1 MALDEYRRKRDFSR
15 TPEPSGEGQPGA
27 RPGEEP
33 DRGLWDR
40 LPEGSRFCVQMHR
53 ATRLHYDFRLEH
65 GGVLL
70 SWAIPRGPSL
80 DPAAR
85 RLAVQTEDHPVDYGD
100 FEGIIPSGYG
110 MGTVELWDAGSFQWT
125 RESAAD
131 PDAQIRAGDIK
142 FQLAGEKLRGE
153 FALVRLGGRGHH
165 PGAGPDPERN
175 FLLIKKRD
183 EAAVAGHDA
192 AAEDRSVKSGRTLAE
207 IAAAGGGDPRQR
219 IRPAAGAAPRAV
231 GAPAPGPAPPPTPD
245 GAPAVA
251 PGSASMPVAPRDAPL
266 PSPMLAVA
274 ADRPFSRGGWLYELK
289 YDGIRAMVAVDGS
302 VARVVGRRGRDET
315 ERYPEAAAIPAQL
328 RARSAVLDCEIV
340 VLDEA
345 GHPDFERLQSRVN
358 LEGAGEA
365 RRAADRH
372 PATFVAFDLLSLDGR
387 DLTGTEL
394 RIRKKTLRELI
405 GPAGPVLFADH
416 VEEAGESFFAAVAGL
431 GLEGMVAKR
440 ADSLYQPG
448 RRSPDWIKVKAWRT
462 QTCAIAGWTEGH
474 GRRGHLGAL
483 VLALHG
489 AAGWEHCGQVGT
501 GFGEATIADLL
512 GRLEP
517 LRRPSSPF
525 ATPLKV
531 AEPVTWVEPRLV
543 CEVRHAGWTRAGV
556 LRHPAFIALREDVGP
571 EDCVREETVDV
582 HHLVSPGGASP
593 AIARR
598 LGPAAQAPA
607 AQAPRPQLLARPQL
621 PPGVTR
627 PELASELAE
636 ALEALPRLRPD
647 DWWQIGSR
655 RLHLTN
661 LDKPIWPQPVITK
674 RRMIEYYVR
683 MSPYL
688 LPYLRDRPL
697 STQVFPDGV
706 TGHSFWRKDKPSHA
720 PEWID
725 SWLFEGETGSKRW
738 IVVREAATLGWLANA
753 GVVDLH
759 PWHSRIDAP
768 DQPDWAVY
776 DLDPFEPASFDDI
789 RDIARLVKA
798 ALDHLGLRGLLKTSG
813 QTGLQ
818 IYVPLR
824 RGPDY
829 ARVRGWV
836 EEVARAI
843 GRVEPDRISW
853 EWAVSRRAGRIRI
866 DYTQNIINKTLAAP
880 YSLRPLPGATVST
893 PLAWEELDD
902 PALRPDR
909 WTMETIWERLRSV
922 GDLFTG
928 ALDGDQDLPLTPRGR
943 PGADPSRL
951 DGGSPP
957 LGGPA

>member
-15 TPEPSGEGQPGA
+15 TPEPSGEAQPGA
-27 RPGEEP
+27 GPGDGP

-65 GGVLL
+65 RGVLL

-80 DPAAR
+80 DPASR
-85 RLAVQTEDHPVDYGD
+85 RLAVQTEDHPVDYGH
-100 FEGIIPSGYG
+100 FEGVIPSGYG
-110 MGTVELWDAGSFQWT
+110 MGTVELWDAGSFEWT

-131 PDAQIRAGDIK
+131 PEAQIRAGDIK
-142 FQLAGEKLRGE
+142 FRLAGEKLRGE
-153 FALVRLGGRGHH
+153 FALVRIGGRSRY
-165 PGAGPDPERN
+165 PGASPEAERN

-183 EAAVAGHDA
+183 EAASAGHDA
-192 AAEDRSVKSGRTLAE
+192 AGEDRSVKSGRTLAE
-207 IAAAGGGDPRQR
+207 IAAAGGGDPRQKR
-219 IRPAAGAAPRAV
+219 RPAEGAAPSAG
-231 GAPAPGPAPPPTPD
+231 GAPTA
-245 GAPAVA
+245 A
-251 PGSASMPVAPRDAPL
+251 PGSPSPPDSAPAAATGSASTPGGNPAVPV
-266 PSPMLAVA
+266 PSPMLAVT
-274 ADRPFSRGGWLYELK
+274 ADRPFSRAGWMYELK

-302 VARVVGRRGRDET
+302 GVRVLGRRGRDET
-315 ERYPEAAAIPAQL
+315 LRFPEAAAIPTQL
-328 RARSAVLDCEIV
+328 RSRSAVLDCEIV

-345 GHPDFERLQSRVN
+345 GHPDFERLQSRIN
-358 LEGAGEA
+358 LEGPGEA

-387 DLTGTEL
+387 DLTATEL
-394 RIRKKTLRELI
+394 RIRKKTLRELV
-405 GPAGPVLFADH
+405 GPSGPVLFADH
-416 VEEAGESFFAAVAGL
+416 VEEDGESFFAAVSEL

-462 QTCAIAGWTEGH
+462 QSCAIAGWTEGH

-483 VLALHG
+483 VLALRG
-489 AAGWEHCGQVGT
+489 AGGWEHCGQVGT

-512 GRLEP
+512 RRMGP
-517 LRRPSSPF
+517 LRRATSPI
-525 ATPLKV
+525 AAPLKLT
-531 AEPVTWVEPRLV
+531 ESVTWVEPRLV

-556 LRHPAFIALREDVGP
+556 LRHPAFLALREDAGP
-571 EDCVREETVDV
+571 EDCVREETADVDA
-582 HHLVSPGGASP
+582 LVSRVGAPPPMAVRS
-593 AIARR
+593 
-598 LGPAAQAPA
+598 GPPPQAVS
-607 AQAPRPQLLARPQL
+607 PQL
-621 PPGVTR
+621 PPGAAR
-627 PELASELAE
+627 PELPPEVAE
-636 ALEALPRLRPD
+636 ALEALPGLRPD

-674 RRMIEYYVR
+674 RRMIDYYVR

-725 SWLFEGETGSKRW
+725 SWLFEGESGSKRW

-759 PWHSRIDAP
+759 PWHSRVDAP

-776 DLDPFEPASFDDI
+776 DLDPFEPASFDDV

-836 EEVARAI
+836 EEVGRAI

-893 PLAWEELDD
+893 PLAWGELDD
-902 PALRPDR
+902 PGLRPDR

-928 ALDGDQDLPLTPRGR
+928 VLDGDQLLPPRASG
-943 PGADPSRL
+943 GA
-951 DGGSPP
+951 
-957 LGGPA
+957 

>member
-15 TPEPSGEGQPGA
+15 TPEPSGEARSIGGQDDG
-27 RPGEEP
+27 P
-33 DRGLWDR
+33 DGGLWDR
-40 LPEGSRFCVQMHR
+40 LPEGRRFCVQMHR

-80 DPAAR
+80 DPSAR

-100 FEGIIPSGYG
+100 FEGVIPSGYG
-110 MGTVELWDAGSFQWT
+110 MGTVELWDAGSFEWS

-131 PDAQIRAGDIK
+131 PDAQIQAGDIK
-142 FQLAGEKLRGE
+142 FRLAGQKLRGE
-153 FALVRLGGRGHH
+153 FALVRIGGRGHH
-165 PGAGPDPERN
+165 PGAGPEAQRN

-183 EAAVAGHDA
+183 DAAVAGHDA
-192 AAEDRSVKSGRTLAE
+192 AGDDRSVKSGRALAE
-207 IAAAGGGDPRQR
+207 IAAAGGGDPRQKR
-219 IRPAAGAAPRAV
+219 RPGEPMAPPASGAATAAP
-231 GAPAPGPAPPPTPD
+231 GAPARPD
-245 GAPAVA
+245 
-251 PGSASMPVAPRDAPL
+251 STPVAVPGAASTPGGGTPVAL

-274 ADRPFSRGGWLYELK
+274 ADRPFSRAGWMYELK
-289 YDGIRAMVAVDGS
+289 YDGVRAIVGVDGS
-302 VARVVGRRGRDET
+302 EVRVVGRRGRDET
-315 ERYPEAAAIPAQL
+315 GRYPEAAAIPAQL
-328 RARSAVLDCEIV
+328 RARNAVLDCEIV
-340 VLDEA
+340 ALDEA
-345 GHPDFERLQSRVN
+345 GHPDFERLQSRINVG
-358 LEGAGEA
+358 GAGDA
-365 RRAADRH
+365 ARAAARH
-372 PATFVAFDLLSLDGR
+372 PVTFVAFDLLSLDGR
-387 DLTGTEL
+387 DLTATEL
-394 RIRKKTLRELI
+394 RIRKKTLRELV
-405 GPAGPVLFADH
+405 GPSGPVLFADH
-416 VEEAGESFFAAVAGL
+416 VEEDGESFFAAVSEL

-440 ADSLYQPG
+440 ADSLYQAG
-448 RRSPDWIKVKAWRT
+448 RRSPDWIKVKAWHT

-474 GRRGHLGAL
+474 GRRGRLGAL
-483 VLALHG
+483 VLAVRG
-489 AAGWEHCGQVGT
+489 AGGWEHCGQVGT
-501 GFGEATIADLL
+501 GLGEATITDLL
-512 GRLEP
+512 RRMEP
-517 LRRPSSPF
+517 LRRPTSPI
-525 ATPLKV
+525 AVPPILAEAV
-531 AEPVTWVEPRLV
+531 AWVEPRLA

-556 LRHPAFIALREDVGP
+556 LRHPAFLALREDAGP
-571 EDCVREETVDV
+571 EDCVREVPAQVDTLITRAGPGHQPAV
-582 HHLVSPGGASP
+582 VRAEPPSWADSPS
-593 AIARR
+593 
-598 LGPAAQAPA
+598 
-607 AQAPRPQLLARPQL
+607 L
-621 PPGVTR
+621 PPEV
-627 PELASELAE
+627 AE
-636 ALEALPRLRPD
+636 ALEALPGLRPD

-655 RLHLTN
+655 RLHLTR
-661 LDKPIWPQPVITK
+661 LDKPIWPEPVITK
-674 RRMIEYYVR
+674 RRMIDYYVR

-725 SWLFEGETGSKRW
+725 SWLFQGETGSKRW
-738 IVVREAATLGWLANA
+738 IVVQEAATLGWLANA

-759 PWHSRIDAP
+759 PWHSRVDAP

-776 DLDPFEPASFDDI
+776 DLDPFEPASFDDV

-902 PALRPDR
+902 PDLRPDR
-909 WTMETIWERLRSV
+909 WTIETICERLQSV
-922 GDLFTG
+922 GDLFRG
-928 ALDGDQDLPLTPRGR
+928 VLDGDQLLPPQAAGRSGTP
-943 PGADPSRL
+943 
-951 DGGSPP
+951 
-957 LGGPA
+957 

>member
-15 TPEPSGEGQPGA
+15 TPEPSGEAQPGA
-27 RPGEEP
+27 GPGDGP

-65 GGVLL
+65 RGVLL

-80 DPAAR
+80 DPASR
-85 RLAVQTEDHPVDYGD
+85 RLAVQTEDHPVDYGH
-100 FEGIIPSGYG
+100 FEGVIPSGYG
-110 MGTVELWDAGSFQWT
+110 MGTVELWDAGSFEWT

-131 PDAQIRAGDIK
+131 PEAQIRAGDIK
-142 FQLAGEKLRGE
+142 FRLAGEKLRGE
-153 FALVRLGGRGHH
+153 FALVRIGGRSRY
-165 PGAGPDPERN
+165 PGASPEAERN

-183 EAAVAGHDA
+183 EAASAGHDA
-192 AAEDRSVKSGRTLAE
+192 AGEDRSVKSGRTLAE
-207 IAAAGGGDPRQR
+207 IAAAGGGDPRQKR
-219 IRPAAGAAPRAV
+219 RPAEGAAPSAG
-231 GAPAPGPAPPPTPD
+231 GAPTA
-245 GAPAVA
+245 A
-251 PGSASMPVAPRDAPL
+251 PGSPSPPDSAPAAATGSASTPGGNPAVPL
-266 PSPMLAVA
+266 PSPMLAVT
-274 ADRPFSRGGWLYELK
+274 ADRPFSRAGWMYELK

-302 VARVVGRRGRDET
+302 GVRVLGRRGRDET
-315 ERYPEAAAIPAQL
+315 LRFPEAAAIPTQL
-328 RARSAVLDCEIV
+328 RSRSAVLDCEIV

-345 GHPDFERLQSRVN
+345 GHPDFERLQSRIN
-358 LEGAGEA
+358 LEGPGEA

-387 DLTGTEL
+387 DLTATEL
-394 RIRKKTLRELI
+394 RIRKKTLRELV
-405 GPAGPVLFADH
+405 GPSGPVLFADH
-416 VEEAGESFFAAVAGL
+416 VEEDGESFFAAVSEL

-462 QTCAIAGWTEGH
+462 QSCAIAGWTEGH

-483 VLALHG
+483 VLALRG
-489 AAGWEHCGQVGT
+489 AGGWEHCGQVGT

-512 GRLEP
+512 RRMGP
-517 LRRPSSPF
+517 LRRPTSPI
-525 ATPLKV
+525 AAPPKLT
-531 AEPVTWVEPRLV
+531 ESVTWVEPRLV

-556 LRHPAFIALREDVGP
+556 LRHPAFLALREDAGP
-571 EDCVREETVDV
+571 EDCVREETADVDA
-582 HHLVSPGGASP
+582 LVSRAGAPPPTAVRS
-593 AIARR
+593 
-598 LGPAAQAPA
+598 GPPPQAVS
-607 AQAPRPQLLARPQL
+607 PQL
-621 PPGVTR
+621 PPGAAR
-627 PELASELAE
+627 PELPPEVAE
-636 ALEALPRLRPD
+636 ALEALPGLRPD

-674 RRMIEYYVR
+674 RRMIDYYVR

-725 SWLFEGETGSKRW
+725 SWLFEGESGSKRW

-759 PWHSRIDAP
+759 PWHSRVDAP

-776 DLDPFEPASFDDI
+776 DLDPFEPASFDDV

-836 EEVARAI
+836 EEVGRAI

-893 PLAWEELDD
+893 PLAWGELDD
-902 PALRPDR
+902 PGLRPDR

-928 ALDGDQDLPLTPRGR
+928 VLDGDQLLPPRASG
-943 PGADPSRL
+943 GA
-951 DGGSPP
+951 
-957 LGGPA
+957 

>member
-1 MALDEYRRKRDFSR
+1 MALDEYRRKRDFAR
-15 TPEPSGEGQPGA
+15 TPEPSGEA
-27 RPGEEP
+27 RRLGGP
-33 DRGLWDR
+33 DDGPDGGLWDR
-40 LPEGSRFCVQMHR
+40 LREGRRFCVQMHR

-80 DPAAR
+80 DPSAR

-100 FEGIIPSGYG
+100 FEGVIPSGYG
-110 MGTVELWDAGSFQWT
+110 MGTVELWDAGSFEWT

-131 PDAQIRAGDIK
+131 PDAQIEAGDIK
-142 FQLAGEKLRGE
+142 FRLAGQKLRGE
-153 FALVRLGGRGHH
+153 FVLVRIGGRGHH
-165 PGAGPDPERN
+165 PGASPGFARN

-183 EAAVAGHDA
+183 EGAVAGHDA
-192 AAEDRSVKSGRTLAE
+192 AGEDRSVKSGRALAE
-207 IAAAGGGDPRQR
+207 IAAAGGGDPRQKRRPAER
-219 IRPAAGAAPRAV
+219 IAPPAGGAPTAAAGSPSSPDGFTSPPDAIPAAGSGHAST
-231 GAPAPGPAPPPTPD
+231 PGGSTR
-245 GAPAVA
+245 VA
-251 PGSASMPVAPRDAPL
+251 L

-274 ADRPFSRGGWLYELK
+274 ADRPFSRAGWIYELK
-289 YDGIRAMVAVDGS
+289 YDGIRAIVAVDGS
-302 VARVVGRRGRDET
+302 EVRVVGRRGRDET
-315 ERYPEAAAIPAQL
+315 DRYPEAAAIPAQL

-345 GHPDFERLQSRVN
+345 GHPDFERLQSRIN
-358 LEGAGEA
+358 LGGRRDAT
-365 RRAADRH
+365 RAADRH

-387 DLTGTEL
+387 DLTATEL
-394 RIRKKTLRELI
+394 RIRKKTLRELV
-405 GPAGPVLFADH
+405 GPSGPVLFADH
-416 VEEAGESFFAAVAGL
+416 VEEDGESFFAAVSEL

-440 ADSLYQPG
+440 ADSLYQAG
-448 RRSPDWIKVKAWRT
+448 RRSPDWIKVKAWHT

-483 VLALHG
+483 VLALRG
-489 AAGWEHCGQVGT
+489 AGGWEHCGQVGT
-501 GFGEATIADLL
+501 GLGEATIADLL
-512 GRLEP
+512 RRMGP
-517 LRRPSSPF
+517 LRRPTSPI
-525 ATPLKV
+525 AAPPSL
-531 AEPVTWVEPRLV
+531 AEAVVWVQPRLV

-556 LRHPAFIALREDVGP
+556 LRHPAFLALREDAEP
-571 EDCVREETVDV
+571 EDCVREETAHVDALITRAGSGHSLGAV
-582 HHLVSPGGASP
+582 RSGPPPPAVSPQLSP
-593 AIARR
+593 A
-598 LGPAAQAPA
+598 AA
-607 AQAPRPQLLARPQL
+607 
-621 PPGVTR
+621 R
-627 PELASELAE
+627 PELPPEVAE
-636 ALEALPRLRPD
+636 ALETLPGLRSD

-661 LDKPIWPQPVITK
+661 LDKPIWPEPVITK
-674 RRMIEYYVR
+674 RRMIDYYVR

-759 PWHSRIDAP
+759 PWHSRVDAP

-776 DLDPFEPASFDDI
+776 DLDPFEPASFDDV

-798 ALDHLGLRGLLKTSG
+798 ALDHMGLRGLLKTSG

-902 PALRPDR
+902 PDLRPDR
-909 WTMETIWERLRSV
+909 WTIETIGERLGSV

-928 ALDGDQDLPLTPRGR
+928 VLDGDQELPPPHAAGPYRSLRRR
-943 PGADPSRL
+943 P
-951 DGGSPP
+951 
-957 LGGPA
+957 

>member
-15 TPEPSGEGQPGA
+15 TPEPSGEASPRGDPGDE
-27 RPGEEP
+27 PG
-33 DRGLWDR
+33 RGLWDR
-40 LPEGSRFCVQMHR
+40 LPERRRFCVQMHR

-70 SWAIPRGPSL
+70 SWAVPRGPSL
-80 DPAAR
+80 DPSAR

-100 FEGIIPSGYG
+100 FEGVIPSGYG
-110 MGTVELWDAGSFQWT
+110 MGTVELWDAGSFEWT

-131 PDAQIRAGDIK
+131 PDAQIRAGEIK
-142 FQLAGEKLRGE
+142 FRLAGEKLRGE
-153 FALVRLGGRGHH
+153 FALVRIGGRGRF
-165 PGAGPDPERN
+165 PGGSPEAERN

-192 AAEDRSVKSGRTLAE
+192 AGDDRSVKSGRALAE
-207 IAAAGGGDPRQR
+207 IAAAGGGDPRQKR
-219 IRPAAGAAPRAV
+219 RPAQGAAPSSGGTPTTAPVSPSPPDGAGAAVP
-231 GAPAPGPAPPPTPD
+231 GSGSAPG
-245 GAPAVA
+245 GSPAVA
-251 PGSASMPVAPRDAPL
+251 L

-274 ADRPFSRGGWLYELK
+274 ADRPFSRAGWLYELK
-289 YDGIRAMVAVDGS
+289 YDGIRAMVTVDGS
-302 VARVVGRRGRDET
+302 GVRVVGRRGRDET
-315 ERYPEAAAIPAQL
+315 GRYPEAAAIPAQL

-345 GHPDFERLQSRVN
+345 GHPDFERLQSRINIGDAEETGRVAVRN
-358 LEGAGEA
+358 
-365 RRAADRH
+365 

-387 DLTGTEL
+387 DLIGTEL
-394 RIRKKTLRELI
+394 RIRKKTLRELV
-405 GPAGPVLFADH
+405 GSSGPVLFADH
-416 VEEAGESFFAAVAGL
+416 VERDGERFFAAVSGM

-440 ADSLYQPG
+440 ADSRYQPG

-483 VLALHG
+483 VLALRG
-489 AAGWEHCGQVGT
+489 AGGWEHCGQVGT
-501 GFGEATIADLL
+501 GFGEAAIADLL
-512 GRLEP
+512 RRMAP
-517 LRRPSSPF
+517 LRRP
-525 ATPLKV
+525 TPALAV
-531 AEPVTWVEPRLV
+531 PPAPAEPVTWVEPRLV

-556 LRHPAFIALREDVGP
+556 LRHPTFLALREDGAP
-571 EDCVREETVDV
+571 EDCVREEVADV
-582 HHLVSPGGASP
+582 SALVSEVEEGPGSG
-593 AIARR
+593 RE
-598 LGPAAQAPA
+598 PAAAPPA
-607 AQAPRPQLLARPQL
+607 AAPVATSPELRPRAVPSDRPPRAVWPEL
-621 PPGVTR
+621 PPEV
-627 PELASELAE
+627 AD
-636 ALEALPRLRPD
+636 ALEALPGLRPD

-655 RLHLTN
+655 RLRLTN

-725 SWLFEGETGSKRW
+725 SWLFEGETGGKRW
-738 IVVREAATLGWLANA
+738 IVVREPATLGWLANA

-759 PWHSRIDAP
+759 PWHSRVDAP
-768 DQPDWAVY
+768 DQPDWAVF
-776 DLDPFEPASFDDI
+776 DLDPFEPASFDDV

-902 PALRPDR
+902 PALCPDR

-928 ALDGDQDLPLTPRGR
+928 VLDGDQELPPRVAG
-943 PGADPSRL
+943 GA
-951 DGGSPP
+951 
-957 LGGPA
+957 

>member
-15 TPEPSGEGQPGA
+15 TPEPSGEARSIGGQDDG
-27 RPGEEP
+27 P
-33 DRGLWDR
+33 DGGLWDR
-40 LPEGSRFCVQMHR
+40 LPEGRRFCVQMHR

-80 DPAAR
+80 DPSAR

-100 FEGIIPSGYG
+100 FEGVIPSGYG
-110 MGTVELWDAGSFQWT
+110 MGTVELWDAGSFEWS

-131 PDAQIRAGDIK
+131 PDAQIQAGDIK
-142 FQLAGEKLRGE
+142 FRLAGQKLRGE
-153 FALVRLGGRGHH
+153 FALVRIGGRGHH
-165 PGAGPDPERN
+165 PGAGPEAQRN

-183 EAAVAGHDA
+183 DAAVAGHDA
-192 AAEDRSVKSGRTLAE
+192 AGDDRSVKSGRALAE
-207 IAAAGGGDPRQR
+207 IAAAGGGDPRQKR
-219 IRPAAGAAPRAV
+219 RPGEPMAPPASGAATAAP
-231 GAPAPGPAPPPTPD
+231 GAPARPD
-245 GAPAVA
+245 
-251 PGSASMPVAPRDAPL
+251 STPVAVPGAASTPGGGTPVAL

-274 ADRPFSRGGWLYELK
+274 ADRPFSRAGWMYELK
-289 YDGIRAMVAVDGS
+289 YDGVRAIVGVDGS
-302 VARVVGRRGRDET
+302 EVRVVGRRGRDET
-315 ERYPEAAAIPAQL
+315 GRYPEAAAIPAQL
-328 RARSAVLDCEIV
+328 RARNAVLDCEIV
-340 VLDEA
+340 ALDEA
-345 GHPDFERLQSRVN
+345 GHPDFERLQSRINVG
-358 LEGAGEA
+358 GAGDA
-365 RRAADRH
+365 ARAAARH
-372 PATFVAFDLLSLDGR
+372 PVTFVAFDLLSLDGR
-387 DLTGTEL
+387 DLTATEL
-394 RIRKKTLRELI
+394 RIRKKTLRELV
-405 GPAGPVLFADH
+405 GPSGPVLFADH
-416 VEEAGESFFAAVAGL
+416 VEEDGESFFAAVSEL

-440 ADSLYQPG
+440 ADSLYQAG
-448 RRSPDWIKVKAWRT
+448 RRSPDWIKVKAWHT

-474 GRRGHLGAL
+474 GRRGRLGAL
-483 VLALHG
+483 VLAVRG
-489 AAGWEHCGQVGT
+489 AGGWEHCGQVGT
-501 GFGEATIADLL
+501 GLGEATITDLL
-512 GRLEP
+512 RRMEP
-517 LRRPSSPF
+517 LRRPTSPI
-525 ATPLKV
+525 AVPPILAEAV
-531 AEPVTWVEPRLV
+531 AWVEPRLA

-556 LRHPAFIALREDVGP
+556 LRHPAFLALREDAGP
-571 EDCVREETVDV
+571 EDCVREVPAQVDTLITRAGPGHQPAV
-582 HHLVSPGGASP
+582 VRAEPPSWADSPS
-593 AIARR
+593 
-598 LGPAAQAPA
+598 
-607 AQAPRPQLLARPQL
+607 L
-621 PPGVTR
+621 PPEV
-627 PELASELAE
+627 AE
-636 ALEALPRLRPD
+636 ALEALPGLRPD

-655 RLHLTN
+655 RLHLTR
-661 LDKPIWPQPVITK
+661 LDKPIWPEPVITK
-674 RRMIEYYVR
+674 RRMIDYYVR

-720 PEWID
+720 PEWIN
-725 SWLFEGETGSKRW
+725 SWLFQGETGSKRW
-738 IVVREAATLGWLANA
+738 IVVQEAATLGWLANA

-759 PWHSRIDAP
+759 PWHSRVDAP

-776 DLDPFEPASFDDI
+776 DLDPFEPASFDDV

-902 PALRPDR
+902 PDLRPDR
-909 WTMETIWERLRSV
+909 WTIETICERLQSV
-922 GDLFTG
+922 GDLFRG
-928 ALDGDQDLPLTPRGR
+928 VLDGDQLLPPQAAGRSGTP
-943 PGADPSRL
+943 
-951 DGGSPP
+951 
-957 LGGPA
+957 

>member
-15 TPEPSGEGQPGA
+15 TPEPSGEASPRGDPGDE
-27 RPGEEP
+27 PG
-33 DRGLWDR
+33 RGLWDR
-40 LPEGSRFCVQMHR
+40 LPERRRFCVQMHR

-70 SWAIPRGPSL
+70 SWAVPRGPSL
-80 DPAAR
+80 DPSAR

-100 FEGIIPSGYG
+100 FEGVIPSGYG
-110 MGTVELWDAGSFQWT
+110 MGTVELWDAGSFEWT

-131 PDAQIRAGDIK
+131 PDAQIRAGEIK
-142 FQLAGEKLRGE
+142 FRLAGEKLRGE
-153 FALVRLGGRGHH
+153 FALVRIGGRGRF
-165 PGAGPDPERN
+165 PGGSPEAERN

-192 AAEDRSVKSGRTLAE
+192 AGDDRSVKSGRALAE
-207 IAAAGGGDPRQR
+207 IAAAGGGDPRQKR
-219 IRPAAGAAPRAV
+219 RPAQGAAPSSGGTPTTAPVSPSPPDGAGAAVP
-231 GAPAPGPAPPPTPD
+231 GSGSAPG
-245 GAPAVA
+245 GSPAVA
-251 PGSASMPVAPRDAPL
+251 L

-274 ADRPFSRGGWLYELK
+274 ADRPFSRAGWLYELK
-289 YDGIRAMVAVDGS
+289 YDGIRAMVTVDGS
-302 VARVVGRRGRDET
+302 GVRVVGRRGRDET
-315 ERYPEAAAIPAQL
+315 GRYPEAAAIPAQL

-345 GHPDFERLQSRVN
+345 GHPDFERLQSRINIGDAEETGRVAVRN
-358 LEGAGEA
+358 
-365 RRAADRH
+365 

-387 DLTGTEL
+387 DLIGTEL
-394 RIRKKTLRELI
+394 RIRKKTLRELV
-405 GPAGPVLFADH
+405 GSSGPVLFADH
-416 VEEAGESFFAAVAGL
+416 VERDGERFFAAVSGM

-440 ADSLYQPG
+440 ADSRYQPG

-483 VLALHG
+483 VLALRG
-489 AAGWEHCGQVGT
+489 AGGWEHCGQVGT
-501 GFGEATIADLL
+501 GFGEAAIADLL
-512 GRLEP
+512 RRMAP
-517 LRRPSSPF
+517 LRRP
-525 ATPLKV
+525 TPALAV
-531 AEPVTWVEPRLV
+531 PPAPAEPVTWVEPRLV

-556 LRHPAFIALREDVGP
+556 LRHPTFLALREDGAP
-571 EDCVREETVDV
+571 EDCVREEVADV
-582 HHLVSPGGASP
+582 SALVSEVEEGPGSG
-593 AIARR
+593 RE
-598 LGPAAQAPA
+598 PAAAPPA
-607 AQAPRPQLLARPQL
+607 AAPVATSPELRPRAVPSDRPPRAVWPEL
-621 PPGVTR
+621 PPEV
-627 PELASELAE
+627 AD
-636 ALEALPRLRPD
+636 ALEALPGLRPD

-655 RLHLTN
+655 RLRLTN

-725 SWLFEGETGSKRW
+725 SWLFEGETGGKRW
-738 IVVREAATLGWLANA
+738 IVVREPATLGWLANA

-759 PWHSRIDAP
+759 PWHSRVDAP
-768 DQPDWAVY
+768 DQPDWAVF
-776 DLDPFEPASFDDI
+776 DLDPFEPASFDDV

-928 ALDGDQDLPLTPRGR
+928 VLDGDQELPPRVAG
-943 PGADPSRL
+943 GA
-951 DGGSPP
+951 
-957 LGGPA
+957 

>member
-15 TPEPSGEGQPGA
+15 TPEPNGEAGSLGGSDA
-27 RPGEEP
+27 GP

-40 LPEGSRFCVQMHR
+40 LPEGGRFCVQMHR

-80 DPAAR
+80 DPSAR

-100 FEGIIPSGYG
+100 FEGVIPSGYG
-110 MGTVELWDAGSFQWT
+110 MGTVELWDAGSFEWI

-131 PDAQIRAGDIK
+131 PDAQIKAGDIK
-142 FQLAGEKLRGE
+142 FRLAGQKLRGE
-153 FALVRLGGRGHH
+153 FALVRIGGRGHH
-165 PGAGPDPERN
+165 PGAGPGAQRN

-192 AAEDRSVKSGRTLAE
+192 AGDDRSVKSGRALAE
-207 IAAAGGGDPRQR
+207 IAAAGGGDPRQKR
-219 IRPAAGAAPRAV
+219 LPADRMAAPPV
-231 GAPAPGPAPPPTPD
+231 GGAPIA
-245 GAPAVA
+245 A
-251 PGSASMPVAPRDAPL
+251 PGSTSPPDGTPVAVSGTASTPGGSTRVAL

-274 ADRPFSRGGWLYELK
+274 AGRPFSRAGWMYELK
-289 YDGIRAMVAVDGS
+289 YDGVRAIVAVDGS
-302 VARVVGRRGRDET
+302 EVRVVGRRGRDET
-315 ERYPEAAAIPAQL
+315 GRYPEAAAIPAQL
-328 RARSAVLDCEIV
+328 RATTAVLDCEIV
-340 VLDEA
+340 ALDEA
-345 GHPDFERLQSRVN
+345 GHPDFERLQSRIN
-358 LEGAGEA
+358 LGGPGDAT
-365 RRAADRH
+365 RAAARH
-372 PATFVAFDLLSLDGR
+372 PVTFVAFDLLSLDGR
-387 DLTGTEL
+387 DLTATEL
-394 RIRKKTLRELI
+394 RIRKKTLRELV
-405 GPAGPVLFADH
+405 GPSGPVLFADH
-416 VEEAGESFFAAVAGL
+416 VEEDGESFFAAVSEL

-440 ADSLYQPG
+440 ADSLYQAG
-448 RRSPDWIKVKAWRT
+448 RRSPDWIKVKAWQT

-483 VLALHG
+483 VLAVRG
-489 AAGWEHCGQVGT
+489 AGGWEHCGQVGI

-512 GRLEP
+512 RRMGP
-517 LRRPSSPF
+517 LRRPTSPIT
-525 ATPLKV
+525 APPSLAEAV
-531 AEPVTWVEPRLV
+531 AWVEPRLV
-543 CEVRHAGWTRAGV
+543 CEVRHAGWTRAGA
-556 LRHPAFIALREDVGP
+556 LRHPAFLGLREDAEP
-571 EDCVREETVDV
+571 EDCVREETADVDA
-582 HHLVSPGGASP
+582 LITRAGPGHSP
-593 AIARR
+593 AAVR
-598 LGPAAQAPA
+598 LRPPSPALSPPTPEAAPPELRSRTPPSA
-607 AQAPRPQLLARPQL
+607 VA
-621 PPGVTR
+621 PGVTT
-627 PELASELAE
+627 PELPPEVAE
-636 ALEALPRLRPD
+636 ALEALPGLRPD

-655 RLHLTN
+655 RLHLTH
-661 LDKPIWPQPVITK
+661 LDKPIWPEPVITK
-674 RRMIEYYVR
+674 RRMIDYYVR

-720 PEWID
+720 PDWID

-738 IVVREAATLGWLANA
+738 VLVQEAATLGWLANA

-759 PWHSRIDAP
+759 PWHSRVDAP

-776 DLDPFEPASFDDI
+776 DLDPFEPASFDDV

-829 ARVRGWV
+829 VRVRGWV

-880 YSLRPLPGATVST
+880 YSLRPLPGATIST

-902 PALRPDR
+902 PDLRPDR
-909 WTMETIWERLRSV
+909 WTIETIWDRLRSV

-928 ALDGDQDLPLTPRGR
+928 VLDGDQDLPQAAGRLGTP
-943 PGADPSRL
+943 
-951 DGGSPP
+951 
-957 LGGPA
+957 

>member
-15 TPEPSGEGQPGA
+15 TPEPSGEEPG
-27 RPGEEP
+27 RGGP
-33 DRGLWDR
+33 DRGLWGR
-40 LPEGSRFCVQMHR
+40 LPEGRRFCVQMHR

-85 RLAVQTEDHPVDYGD
+85 RLAVQTEDHPVDYGE
-100 FEGIIPSGYG
+100 FEGVIPSGYG
-110 MGTVELWDAGSFQWT
+110 MGTVLLWDAGSFEWT

-131 PDAQIRAGDIK
+131 PVAQLRAGDIK
-142 FQLAGEKLRGE
+142 FRLDGEKLHGE
-153 FALVRLGGRGHH
+153 FALVRMGGRGRH
-165 PGAGPDPERN
+165 PGAGTEEERS

-183 EAAVAGHDA
+183 EAAVPGHDA
-192 AAEDRSVKSGRTLAE
+192 AGEERSVKSGRDLEE

-219 IRPAAGAAPRAV
+219 TRHPRAAPPPGAGAALPSPPSLAV
-231 GAPAPGPAPPPTPD
+231 G
-245 GAPAVA
+245 GA
-251 PGSASMPVAPRDAPL
+251 GGPL
-266 PSPMLAVA
+266 PSPMLALA
-274 ADRPFSRGGWLYELK
+274 GDRPFSRAGWLYELK
-289 YDGIRAMVAVDGS
+289 YDGIRALVAVDGTG
-302 VARVVGRRGRDET
+302 VRVVGRRGRDET
-315 ERYPEAAAIPAQL
+315 GRYPEAVRIPAQL
-328 RARSAVLDCEIV
+328 RPGSSALLDCEIV
-340 VLDEA
+340 VLDEE
-345 GHPDFERLQSRVN
+345 GHPDFERLQSRIN
-358 LEGAGEA
+358 LGDPDEA
-365 RRAADRH
+365 RRAAERH

-387 DLTGTEL
+387 DLTTTAL

-405 GPAGPVLFADH
+405 GTSGPLLFADH
-416 VEEAGESFFAAVAGL
+416 VEEDGEGFFAAVTRL

-440 ADSLYQPG
+440 ADSPYQPG
-448 RRSPDWIKVKAWRT
+448 RRGPDWIKVKAWRT

-483 VLALHG
+483 VLAIRG
-489 AAGWEHCGQVGT
+489 TGGWHYCGRVGT
-501 GFGEATIADLL
+501 GFREATIADLL
-512 GRLEP
+512 HRMAP
-517 LRRPSSPF
+517 LRRPSSVLAAP
-525 ATPLKV
+525 PSL
-531 AEPVTWVEPRLV
+531 AEPVTWVEPQLV
-543 CEVRHAGWTRAGV
+543 CEVRHAGWSRSGV
-556 LRHPAFIALREDVGP
+556 LRHPAFVALRGDAGAD
-571 EDCVREETVDV
+571 DCVREGVADV
-582 HHLVSPGGASP
+582 RVLV
-593 AIARR
+593 
-598 LGPAAQAPA
+598 PAAAAAPA
-607 AQAPRPQLLARPQL
+607 PMAVTSGPRPGSAFPGL
-621 PPGVTR
+621 PPDVVR
-627 PELASELAE
+627 PELPPEVAQ
-636 ALEALPRLRPD
+636 ALEALPHLRPD

-655 RLHLTN
+655 RLRLTN
-661 LDKPIWPQPVITK
+661 LDKPLWPQPVITK
-674 RRMIEYYVR
+674 RQMIDYYVR

-759 PWHSRIDAP
+759 PWHSRVDAP

-776 DLDPFEPASFDDI
+776 DLDPFEPASFDDV

-866 DYTQNIINKTLAAP
+866 DYTQNIINKTLASP

-902 PALRPDR
+902 PDLRPDR
-909 WTMETIWERLRSV
+909 WTMATIWERLATV

-928 ALDGDQDLPLTPRGR
+928 VLAGDQELPPVV
-943 PGADPSRL
+943 
-951 DGGSPP
+951 GG
-957 LGGPA
+957 G

>member
-15 TPEPSGEGQPGA
+15 TPEPSGEAQPGA
-27 RPGEEP
+27 GPGDGP

-65 GGVLL
+65 RGVLL

-80 DPAAR
+80 DPASR
-85 RLAVQTEDHPVDYGD
+85 RLAVQTEDHPVDYGH
-100 FEGIIPSGYG
+100 FEGVIPSGYG
-110 MGTVELWDAGSFQWT
+110 MGTVELWDAGSFEWT

-131 PDAQIRAGDIK
+131 PEAQIRAGDIK
-142 FQLAGEKLRGE
+142 FRLAGEKLRGE
-153 FALVRLGGRGHH
+153 FALVRIGGRSRY
-165 PGAGPDPERN
+165 PGASPEAERN

-183 EAAVAGHDA
+183 EAASAGHDA
-192 AAEDRSVKSGRTLAE
+192 AGEDRSVKSGRTLAE
-207 IAAAGGGDPRQR
+207 IAAAGGGDPRQKR
-219 IRPAAGAAPRAV
+219 RPAEGAAPSAG
-231 GAPAPGPAPPPTPD
+231 GAPTA
-245 GAPAVA
+245 A
-251 PGSASMPVAPRDAPL
+251 PGSPSPPDSAPAAATGSASTPGGNPAVPV
-266 PSPMLAVA
+266 PSPMLAVT
-274 ADRPFSRGGWLYELK
+274 ADRPFSRAGWMYELK

-302 VARVVGRRGRDET
+302 GVRVLGRRGRDET
-315 ERYPEAAAIPAQL
+315 LRFPEAAAIPTQL
-328 RARSAVLDCEIV
+328 RSRSAVLDCEIV

-345 GHPDFERLQSRVN
+345 GHPDFERLQSRIN
-358 LEGAGEA
+358 LEGPGEA

-387 DLTGTEL
+387 DLTATEL
-394 RIRKKTLRELI
+394 RIRKKTLRELV
-405 GPAGPVLFADH
+405 GPSGPVLFADH
-416 VEEAGESFFAAVAGL
+416 VEEDGESFFAAVSEL

-462 QTCAIAGWTEGH
+462 QSCAIAGWTEGH

-483 VLALHG
+483 VLALRG
-489 AAGWEHCGQVGT
+489 AGGWEHCGQVGT

-512 GRLEP
+512 RRMGP
-517 LRRPSSPF
+517 LRRPTSPI
-525 ATPLKV
+525 AAPPKLT
-531 AEPVTWVEPRLV
+531 ESVTWVEPRLV

-556 LRHPAFIALREDVGP
+556 LRHPAFLALREDAGP
-571 EDCVREETVDV
+571 EDCVREETADVDA
-582 HHLVSPGGASP
+582 LVSRVGAPPPMAVRS
-593 AIARR
+593 
-598 LGPAAQAPA
+598 GPPPQAVS
-607 AQAPRPQLLARPQL
+607 PQL
-621 PPGVTR
+621 PPGAAR
-627 PELASELAE
+627 PELPPEVAE
-636 ALEALPRLRPD
+636 ALEALPGLRPD

-674 RRMIEYYVR
+674 RRMIDYYVR

-725 SWLFEGETGSKRW
+725 SWLFEGESGSKRW

-759 PWHSRIDAP
+759 PWHSRVDAP

-776 DLDPFEPASFDDI
+776 DLDPFEPASFDDV

-836 EEVARAI
+836 EEVGRAI

-902 PALRPDR
+902 PGLRPDR

-928 ALDGDQDLPLTPRGR
+928 VLDGDQLLPPRASG
-943 PGADPSRL
+943 GA
-951 DGGSPP
+951 
-957 LGGPA
+957 